1 MYRKRSSSSANWLEH
16 QTFQPGAGEFP
27 LREEVVRVKYFKI
40 TKSWVVKVEDTA
52 TEADAI
58 KQVAADPDKYLD
70 SETVTRTE
78 YKKPQQKTGGWKNG
92 FKNQLLG
99 QQ

>member
-1 MYRKRSSSSANWLEH
+1 
-16 QTFQPGAGEFP
+16 
-27 LREEVVRVKYFKI
+27 VKYFKI
-40 TKSWVVKVEDTA
+40 TKTWSVKAESE
-52 TEADAI
+52 TEAI
-58 KQVAADPDKYLD
+58 KSVVASPDEYLE

-78 YKKPQQKTGGWKNG
+78 YKKPQQKAGGWKNG

>member
-1 MYRKRSSSSANWLEH
+1 VSHL
-16 QTFQPGAGEFP
+16 
-27 LREEVVRVKYFKI
+27 KYFKI

-58 KQVAADPDKYLD
+58 KLIAANPDQYLD
-70 SETVTRTE
+70 SETVSRTE
-78 YKKPQQKTGGWKNG
+78 YKKPQQRAGGWANG

-99 QQ
+99 QK

>member
-1 MYRKRSSSSANWLEH
+1 M
-16 QTFQPGAGEFP
+16 
-27 LREEVVRVKYFKI
+27 EVSHLKYFKI
-40 TKSWVVKVEDTA
+40 TKTWSVKADS
-52 TEADAI
+52 EAEAI
-58 KQVAADPDKYLD
+58 KQVSADPVHYLE

-78 YKKPQQKTGGWKNG
+78 YKKPQQKAGGWANG